1 LEEAV
6 KDLEARRAHRGE
18 RNGERTEGGGLG
30 EVGDLR
36 LRLALRRRQI
46 QRKAA
51 EPGGAEAAKPDGG
64 AEPKGAEPEGASP
77 KQPDVVRPLDD
88 GVRQKMEAQFNAD
101 FSQVKIHTGADADR
115 KAAAIGAVAF
125 TEGSDIYFRD
135 GAYDPTSAKGLTLLA
150 HELTHVVQQGA
161 APTKGDA
168 DVKPGAA
175 GETKGGDAEAKSS
188 GENNEKQDKNE
199 KKEKRNET
207 TPVAAPTADAP
218 QAKLEASYVSEPG
231 DPVEREA
238 DRVAA
243 QVASGEQVSVGAA
256 PSAEARLAHDTHVVQ
271 QGAAP
276 TKGDADVKPGAAGET
291 KGGDAEAKSSDE
303 NNENQDKNEKKDKRD
318 ETAPV
323 AAPTADAPQAKLEAS
338 YVSEPGDPAEREAD
352 RVAAQVASGEQVSVG
367 AAPSAEVHRAPG
379 PPPGRAPG
387 AAPSPARTERVEV
400 QIPGMAIT
408 IPVDQLDKALQ
419 IKGAYQGP
427 LTPTL
432 QEIAKVVPAEVK
444 PEVESAVQESRQ
456 ADQEVAAA
464 NQELGTGP
472 EPPPEKRAGW
482 RARLTALLGRVKDFV
497 LRVATRLGLR
507 TLSPDEARNTVPARS
522 GATND
527 AAPGAPAAQNVAAPA
542 NDGGQQQGPPLPSI
556 FPPGAFS
563 GGGHGP
569 EQVHGAGGEQSTGA
583 RSDLPDPLQDP
594 ATVVIRYKEKG
605 GWDALRND
613 FKQDT
618 PRMLALTAYRK
629 RVVNQ
634 ILDGIVAKQ
643 EGKIG
648 YESNGTDKPTSDYDL
663 SIFDKGTGQGN
674 PALAVKEFNDTFR
687 AQFGMESG
695 TVFDTNVY
703 DKGDAMPIK
712 GVETD
717 PVIVEANQRA
727 GVANDAIQDVAALV
741 KVRRY
746 MPNDTPGDPRKSTA
760 WDQYCARVQA
770 ALTDPAKQKAARDH
784 QLAAHEQYVQAE
796 ELLAAKIEELQKQG
810 PAHGNAADLKL
821 QAQNALYASELA
833 KVQAL
838 RDERTKRINDWR
850 LAPDDELKKD
860 FMDKIVSLTEQIK
873 AAMAMSLN
881 FANEAY
887 NSEGALL
894 DVVGNQQGAI
904 ASALEI
910 PGAQKKLTDQEKL
923 SSFNEQYGDALKD
936 LQHHGAEPERC
947 AIQVSKYVGRFIRVG
962 KEICEDQKDNPKAAE
977 QLQILSQME
986 GPNDQLKEL
995 RGDPTKDRSNVKQ
1008 LMKQVAGETAAD
1020 YADKLTALNVAI
1032 NGIARS

>member
-175 GETKGGDAEAKSS
+175 GETKEGDAEAKGSDKKDAKD
-188 GENNEKQDKNE
+188 EKDAKGAE
-199 KKEKRNET
+199 AA
-207 TPVAAPTADAP
+207 PAAAPTADAP
-218 QAKLEASYVSEPG
+218 QAKPEAGDVS
-231 DPVEREA
+231 
-238 DRVAA
+238 
-243 QVASGEQVSVGAA
+243 Q
-256 PSAEARLAHDTHVVQ
+256 
-271 QGAAP
+271 
-276 TKGDADVKPGAAGET
+276 
-291 KGGDAEAKSSDE
+291 
-303 NNENQDKNEKKDKRD
+303 
-318 ETAPV
+318 
-323 AAPTADAPQAKLEAS
+323 
-338 YVSEPGDPAEREAD
+338 PGDPAEREAD
-352 RVAAQVASGEQVSVG
+352 QVAAQVASGEHVSVG
-367 AAPSAEVHRAPG
+367 AAPSAGVHRSPG
-379 PPPGRAPG
+379 PPPGGAPG
-387 AAPSPARTERVEV
+387 AAPSPAKTERVEV
-400 QIPGMAIT
+400 QIPGMTIT
-408 IPVDQLDKALQ
+408 IPVDQLDKALR

-427 LTPTL
+427 LTPAL
-432 QEIAKVVPAEVK
+432 QEIANVVAPEVK
-444 PEVESAVQESRQ
+444 PEVQSAVQESRQ

-464 NQELGTGP
+464 NQELGHEP
-472 EPPPEKRAGW
+472 APPPEKRAGW

-507 TLSPDEARNTVPARS
+507 TLSPDEARNTVPAQS
-522 GATND
+522 AATNN
-527 AAPGAPAAQNVAAPA
+527 AAPGGPAAQNVGAPANNSAPGAPASPGAES
-542 NDGGQQQGPPLPSI
+542 GQQQGPQQGPPLPSI
-556 FPPGAFS
+556 FPQGAFS

-569 EQVHGAGGEQSTGA
+569 EQQQHGAAPPEGNQTNGA
-583 RSDLPDPLQDP
+583 MPDLPDPLQDP
-594 ATVVIRYKEKG
+594 ATVVARYKEKG
-605 GWDALRND
+605 GWNALRND
-613 FKQDT
+613 FKKDE
-618 PRMLALTAYRK
+618 PRMRALTGYRE

-634 ILDGIVAKQ
+634 ILDGLVAKQ
-643 EGKIG
+643 QGKIG
-648 YESNGTDKPTSDYDL
+648 YESNGSSTPTSDYDL

-674 PALAVKEFNDTFR
+674 PAIAVKEFNDTFR

-717 PVIVEANQRA
+717 PVIVEAQSRA
-727 GVANDAIQDVAALV
+727 EVGNDAIQDVAALV

-746 MPNDTPGDPRKSTA
+746 MPDDEKGNPTKSTA
-760 WDQYCARVQA
+760 WDQYVIRVQGAVTDAGQRA
-770 ALTDPAKQKAARDH
+770 AFVERAKLAQK
-784 QLAAHEQYVQAE
+784 QYEDSETAI
-796 ELLAAKIEELQKQG
+796 AAKIQELMNAG
-810 PAHGNAADLKL
+810 GGGNADDIRL
-821 QAQNALYASELA
+821 QASNALYAAELA

-838 RDERTKRINDWR
+838 RQKRIEEVAAYKDEQNPR
-850 LAPDDELKKD
+850 LKERHMKE
-860 FMDKIVSLTEQIK
+860 IERLTLEIK
-873 AAMAMSLN
+873 SAMSMSLN

-894 DVVGNQQGAI
+894 DIVGNQQGAL
-904 ASALEI
+904 AAALQV

-936 LQHHGAEPERC
+936 LQHYGAEPETC
-947 AIQVSKYVGRFIRVG
+947 GVQVSKYLVRFIKVG
-962 KEICEDQKDNPKAAE
+962 KEICEDNKENPEAGKQLGILAA
-977 QLQILSQME
+977 ME
-986 GPNDQLKEL
+986 APNAQLKEM
-995 RGDPTKDRSNVKQ
+995 RADAKKDRSNVKQ
-1008 LMKQVAGETAAD
+1008 LMKQVAGETAAE
-1020 YADKLTALNVAI
+1020 YADKLTNLNIAI
-1032 NGIARS
+1032 NGIARG